1 MNSAKTKA
9 DWVRE
14 ALARYERPLLRY
26 AASITGDADRARDV
40 VQEAFVKLCE
50 ADQVRVADHLAA
62 WLYTVVRNQALNVR
76 KKEARMAPLME
87 GQAERLATGS
97 ASPRVKAEQAE
108 TFQMIATAIHK
119 LPGNEQEVCRLK
131 FQDGLTYREI
141 GQVMGVSLG
150 TVNNILTRAL
160 DAIREQL
167 RATGALQ
174 QEG

>member
-1 MNSAKTKA
+1 
-9 DWVRE
+9 
-14 ALARYERPLLRY
+14 
-26 AASITGDADRARDV
+26 
-40 VQEAFVKLCE
+40 
-50 ADQVRVADHLAA
+50 
-62 WLYTVVRNQALNVR
+62 
-76 KKEARMAPLME
+76 MAPLME

-97 ASPRVKAEQAE
+97 AGPRATAEQAE

-119 LPGNEQEVCRLK
+119 LPENEQEVCRLK